1 MPTMSEPL
9 RIERRGRVLEVTL
22 DRPKA
27 NAIDAATSIRMGEVF
42 CDFRDD
48 DDLWVAILTGA
59 GDRIFSAGWDL
70 KAAVAGEHERMDYGP
85 GGFGGLTE
93 LWDLHKPVI
102 AAVNGIAV
110 GGGCELML
118 ATDLVVASDKAV
130 FWYPE
135 ARLGNMADAGG
146 VQRLPRRLPFNVAME
161 MLMTGRRMQADEAHR
176 WGLVN
181 WVVPPDE
188 VMTRAREVADGLAR
202 SAPLSLRA
210 IKEVVH
216 GIEGM
221 SIRDAFRA
229 VHGGKF
235 PGYERMLG
243 SDDHKEGPRA
253 FVEKRE
259 PVFRG
264 V

>member
-1 MPTMSEPL
+1 MSDPL
-9 RIERRGRVLEVTL
+9 KLERRGRVLEVTL

-59 GDRIFSAGWDL
+59 GNRIFSAGWDL
-70 KAAVAGEHERMDYGP
+70 KAASEGEHERMDYGP
-85 GGFGGLTE
+85 GGFGGITE
-93 LWDLHKPVI
+93 LWDLDKPIV
-102 AAVNGIAV
+102 AAVNGLAV

-118 ATDLVVASDKAV
+118 AADLVVASEDAE

-135 ARLGNMADAGG
+135 ARLGNMADAGA
-146 VQRLPRRLPFNVAME
+146 VQRLPRKIPVNVAME
-161 MLMTGRRMQADEAHR
+161 MLMTGRRMSAAEAQQ

-181 WVVPPDE
+181 WVVPGDQ
-188 VMTRAREVADGLAR
+188 VLAKAREVADGLAR

-210 IKEVVH
+210 IKEVTR
-216 GIEGM
+216 GIEDM
-221 SIRDAFRA
+221 SVRDAFRA
-229 VHGGKF
+229 IHARQF
-235 PGYERMLG
+235 PTYERMLA
-243 SDDHKEGPRA
+243 SEDHEEGPRA

-259 PVFRG
+259 SDFTGR
-264 V
+264 

>member
-1 MPTMSEPL
+1 MSQPL
-9 RIERRGRVLEVTL
+9 KTERRGRVLEVTL
-22 DRPKA
+22 NRPKA

-48 DDLWVAILTGA
+48 DSLWVAILTGA

-70 KAAVAGEHERMDYGP
+70 KAATEGEHERMDYGP

-102 AAVNGIAV
+102 AAVNGVAV
-110 GGGCELML
+110 GGGCELVL
-118 ATDLVVASDKAV
+118 AADLVVASEDAA

-161 MLMTGRRMQADEAHR
+161 MLMTGRRMPADEAER

-181 WVVPPDE
+181 WVVPADQ
-188 VMTRAREVADGLAR
+188 VLARAREVADGLAR
-202 SAPLSLRA
+202 SAPLSLWA

-216 GIEGM
+216 GIEEL
-221 SIRDAFRA
+221 SVRDAFRA
-229 VHGGKF
+229 IHARRF
-235 PGYERMLG
+235 PAYERMLA
-243 SDDHKEGPRA
+243 SEDHEEGPRA

-259 PVFRG
+259 PEFRG
-264 V
+264 R

>member
-1 MPTMSEPL
+1 MSEPL

-22 DRPKA
+22 SRPKA

-48 DDLWVAILTGA
+48 DSLRVAILTGA
-59 GDRIFSAGWDL
+59 GNRIFSAGWDL
-70 KAAVAGEHERMDYGP
+70 KAASEGEHERMDYGP
-85 GGFGGLTE
+85 GGFGGITE

-102 AAVNGIAV
+102 AAVNGVAV

-118 ATDLVVASDKAV
+118 AADLVVASEDAA

-135 ARLGNMADAGG
+135 ARLGNMADAGA
-146 VQRLPRRLPFNVAME
+146 VQRLPRRIPFNVAME
-161 MLMTGRRMQADEAHR
+161 MLMTGRRMPAEEAHR

-181 WVVPPDE
+181 WVVPGDQ
-188 VMTRAREVADGLAR
+188 VLAKAREIADGLAQ
-202 SAPLSLRA
+202 SAPLSLWA

-221 SIRDAFRA
+221 SVRDAFRA
-229 VHGGKF
+229 IHDQEF

-243 SDDHKEGPRA
+243 SEDHEEGPRA

-259 PVFRG
+259 PVFKGR
-264 V
+264 

>member
-1 MPTMSEPL
+1 MSDPL
-9 RIERRGRVLEVTL
+9 KLERRGRVLEVTL

-48 DDLWVAILTGA
+48 DSLRVAILTGA

-70 KAAVAGEHERMDYGP
+70 KAASEGEHERMDYGP
-85 GGFGGLTE
+85 GGFGGITQ
-93 LWDLHKPVI
+93 LWDLDKPVI
-102 AAVNGIAV
+102 AAVNGLAV

-118 ATDLVVASDKAV
+118 AADLVVASEDAE

-135 ARLGNMADAGG
+135 ARLGNVADAGG
-146 VQRLPRRLPFNVAME
+146 VQRLPRKIPVNVAME
-161 MLMTGRRMQADEAHR
+161 MLMTGRRMSAAEAQR

-181 WVVPPDE
+181 WVVPGDQ
-188 VMTRAREVADGLAR
+188 VLTKAREVADGLAR

-210 IKEVVH
+210 IKEVVR
-216 GIEGM
+216 GIEDM
-221 SIRDAFRA
+221 SVQDAFGAIHAGR
-229 VHGGKF
+229 F
-235 PGYERMLG
+235 QIYERMLA
-243 SDDHKEGPRA
+243 SEDHEEGPRA

-259 PVFRG
+259 PDFRG
-264 V
+264 R

>member
-1 MPTMSEPL
+1 MSDPL
-9 RIERRGRVLEVTL
+9 KIKRRGRVLEVTL

-70 KAAVAGEHERMDYGP
+70 KAASEGEHERMDYGP
-85 GGFGGLTE
+85 GGFGGITE
-93 LWDLHKPVI
+93 LWDLNKPVV
-102 AAVNGIAV
+102 AAVNGLAV

-118 ATDLVVASDKAV
+118 AADLVVASERAE

-135 ARLGNMADAGG
+135 ARLGNMADAGA
-146 VQRLPRRLPFNVAME
+146 VQRLPRKIPLNVAME
-161 MLMTGRRMQADEAHR
+161 MLMTGRRMSAREAHD

-181 WVVPPDE
+181 WVVPADQ
-188 VMTRAREVADGLAR
+188 VLARAREVADGLAR
-202 SAPLSLRA
+202 SAPLSLWA
-210 IKEVVH
+210 IKEVVR
-216 GIEGM
+216 GTEDM
-221 SIRDAFRA
+221 SVRDAFRA
-229 VHGGKF
+229 IHRQRF
-235 PGYERMLG
+235 ATYERMLA
-243 SDDHKEGPRA
+243 SEDHDEGPRA

-259 PVFRG
+259 PVFKGR
-264 V
+264 

>member
-1 MPTMSEPL
+1 MSDPL
-9 RIERRGRVLEVTL
+9 KIERRGRVLEVTL

-70 KAAVAGEHERMDYGP
+70 KAASEGEHERMDYGP
-85 GGFGGLTE
+85 GGFGGITE
-93 LWDLHKPVI
+93 LWDLNKPVV
-102 AAVNGIAV
+102 AAVNGLAV

-118 ATDLVVASDKAV
+118 AADLVVASERAE

-135 ARLGNMADAGG
+135 ARLGNMADAGA
-146 VQRLPRRLPFNVAME
+146 VQRLPRKIPLNVAME
-161 MLMTGRRMQADEAHR
+161 MLMTGRRMSAREAHE

-181 WVVPPDE
+181 WVVPADQ
-188 VMTRAREVADGLAR
+188 VLARAREVADGLAR
-202 SAPLSLRA
+202 SAPLSLWA
-210 IKEVVH
+210 IKEVVR
-216 GIEGM
+216 GTEDM
-221 SIRDAFRA
+221 SVRDAFQAIHRQRFA
-229 VHGGKF
+229 T
-235 PGYERMLG
+235 YERMLA
-243 SDDHKEGPRA
+243 SEDHDEGPRA

-259 PVFRG
+259 PVFKGR
-264 V
+264 